1 MTIELTEEQFSMVS
15 TCVENLST
23 DYDRE
28 FEPEDEKTLKEVAE
42 IFKADYEE
50 IEYDDEE
57 EEDED

>member
-23 DYDRE
+23 DCDRE

-50 IEYDDEE
+50 EYDDEE
-57 EEDED
+57 EEEDEG